1 MKIEKKILRK
11 SEKLSSS
18 AKAAI
23 AASLGVAASFALSAC
38 ISDSSE
44 VNSEESKNSEHTCGM
59 VACDEDLTS
68 NSSSESIPS
77 SSNKVIDIPLSGEH
91 YSSSSIEA
99 LSSAARLSA
108 MRPISSS
115 ITAGIPHVYSSPT
128 VPPSSSSITTPPLA
142 GDIIP
147 IEHSSSSSATQPSSS
162 STSDETTKKNPETD
176 STLVPIIVPNVPV
189 IKDSLIPNIH
199 LCEDPNCH
207 KLLIDSMVTTFEQ
220 DDIQV

>member
-1 MKIEKKILRK
+1 MKIEKKKVHRNVAFSSKAK
-11 SEKLSSS
+11 SM
-18 AKAAI
+18 I

-38 ISDSSE
+38 VSDASE
-44 VNSEESKNSEHTCGM
+44 VNSEESKNPEHTCGM
-59 VACDEDLTS
+59 VACDEDLTP
-68 NSSSESIPS
+68 NSSSGSIPS
-77 SSNKVIDIPLSGEH
+77 SSNKVIDIPQSYEH

-162 STSDETTKKNPETD
+162 SANDEIIKVNPETD
-176 STLVPIIVPNVPV
+176 STLIPTIGPT
-189 IKDSLIPNIH
+189 IKDTLIPQIH
-199 LCEDPNCH
+199 LCDDPNNPNCH
-207 KLLIDSMVTTFEQ
+207 MLIQSMVTTLET
-220 DDIQV
+220 DDIA

>member
-1 MKIEKKILRK
+1 MKIEKKKVLKRLQKNRISQTAIIAALG
-11 SEKLSSS
+11 LSSIFTLNACEDPSS
-18 AKAAI
+18 ALRNDDDPDI
-23 AASLGVAASFALSAC
+23 N
-38 ISDSSE
+38 SSNDTA
-44 VNSEESKNSEHTCGM
+44 VS
-59 VACDEDLTS
+59 
-68 NSSSESIPS
+68 SSSEDPAS
-77 SSNKVIDIPLSGEH
+77 SSSSKIIDIPKSYEH
-91 YSSSSIEA
+91 YSSSTIEA
-99 LSSAARLSA
+99 LSSAAHLSA

-162 STSDETTKKNPETD
+162 SANDESIKKNPEID

-207 KLLIDSMVTTFEQ
+207 ELLIDSMVTTFEQ

>member
-1 MKIEKKILRK
+1 MKIEKKKVLKRLQKNRISQTAIIAALG
-11 SEKLSSS
+11 LSSIFTLNACEDPSS
-18 AKAAI
+18 ALRNDDDPDI
-23 AASLGVAASFALSAC
+23 N
-38 ISDSSE
+38 SSNDTA
-44 VNSEESKNSEHTCGM
+44 VS
-59 VACDEDLTS
+59 
-68 NSSSESIPS
+68 SSSEDPAS
-77 SSNKVIDIPLSGEH
+77 SSSSKIIDIPKSYEH

-162 STSDETTKKNPETD
+162 SANDETIKKNPEID
-176 STLVPIIVPNVPV
+176 STLVPTIVPNVPV

-207 KLLIDSMVTTFEQ
+207 ELLIDSMVTTFEQ